1 MARMGAR
8 QRTGG
13 AFAQGPIVE
22 GSLSSGG
29 NEHTSPLWLLA
40 TAGVT
45 GLFWFI
51 FFVIQITGTEQAV
64 YTFLQTTI
72 TVTPQ
77 ETAGQ
82 LLAMQQ
88 GSLDSTTLIADAI
101 GWAVQLMLLVASFP
115 AEHYTAWH
123 IGRARRY
130 AMMVLI
136 GADWLTDALYVLHG
150 RTVFTSFLQFANGG
164 LAILIVA
171 IIYPIAVT
179 AVTVFAGIEFAHRI
193 DKLVNRLRGL

>member
-1 MARMGAR
+1 MGRMGPR
-8 QRTGG
+8 PRTGG
-13 AFAQGPIVE
+13 IFARGPIVE

-29 NEHTSPLWLLA
+29 QEHTSPIWLLT
-40 TAGVT
+40 TAGVA

-64 YTFLQTTI
+64 FTFLQSTI
-72 TVTPQ
+72 TITPQ

-88 GSLDSTTLIADAI
+88 GSLDSTNMIASAI
-101 GWAVQLMLLVASFP
+101 GWSVQLMLLVASFP
-115 AEHYTAWH
+115 TEHYTTYH

-130 AMMVLI
+130 AMILLI
-136 GADWLTDALYVLHG
+136 GTDWLTDMLYVLHH
-150 RTVFTSFLQFANGG
+150 RTVFDGFLHFAPGG
-164 LAILIVA
+164 FGILIVA
-171 IIYPIAVT
+171 LIYPIAVT

-193 DKLVNRLRGL
+193 DKLISLVRGL